1 MHLTIKYNYFQKI
14 EGKNIP
20 KVIEFF
26 IPYDNS
32 FRRLILEFTRVDFPQ
47 DLTLPF
53 TIPDGYKPLNLLQ
66 K

>member
-1 MHLTIKYNYFQKI
+1 MTIKYNSFQKI

-20 KVIEFF
+20 KVIEFV

-32 FRRLILEFTRVDFPQ
+32 FRRLILDFTRVDFPQ